1 MFLWYIKIIKL
12 MGDQYEKR
20 PVEGDNIK
28 SDFGEYR
35 TAAEKGQSFV
45 FAGGKWKDMTDN
57 DVKNILKTDFEPG
70 NCCNKS
76 TVRKTGG
83 KAMRCRQ

>member
-1 MFLWYIKIIKL
+1 MK
-12 MGDQYEKR
+12 KR
-20 PVEGDNIK
+20 PVKGDNIK

-70 NCCNKS
+70 NCRLYEKLGY
-76 TVRKTGG
+76 KTTG
-83 KAMRCRQ
+83 KVHKINDKMDLVYYKKD

>member
-1 MFLWYIKIIKL
+1 MK
-12 MGDQYEKR
+12 KR

-45 FAGGKWKDMTDN
+45 FVNDAWKDMTDN

-76 TVRKTGG
+76 TVHKTGG